1 MISSSTP
8 DQLITN
14 GGLCIHLEHRQ
25 HLHRVKTRTRRWEL
39 IRLHH
44 PYVGRGWN
52 YNSVLIPN
60 DSVFLPG
67 DGASIGRVA
76 NICINLGRDKCVS
89 SHQWILQVDW
99 WVDFV
104 YFTNLLFSM
113 VYLYSDNVI
122 QHSFYVDSNIN
133 QVPVF
138 GLWCT
143 HFRESAPLIISI
155 LASVVLSGA
164 I

>member
-1 MISSSTP
+1 MGP
-8 DQLITN
+8 
-14 GGLCIHLEHRQ
+14 
-25 HLHRVKTRTRRWEL
+25 
-39 IRLHH
+39 RL
-44 PYVGRGWN
+44 V
-52 YNSVLIPN
+52 
-60 DSVFLPG
+60 
-67 DGASIGRVA
+67 ASPIFA
-76 NICINLGRDKCVS
+76 FTLGRDKCVS
-89 SHQWILQVDW
+89 SYQWILQVDW

-104 YFTNLLFSM
+104 YFTNLPFSM
-113 VYLYSDNVI
+113 VYLYNDNVI
-122 QHSFYVDSNIN
+122 QRYFYVDSNID

>member
-1 MISSSTP
+1 MGP
-8 DQLITN
+8 
-14 GGLCIHLEHRQ
+14 
-25 HLHRVKTRTRRWEL
+25 
-39 IRLHH
+39 RL
-44 PYVGRGWN
+44 V
-52 YNSVLIPN
+52 
-60 DSVFLPG
+60 
-67 DGASIGRVA
+67 ASPIFA
-76 NICINLGRDKCVS
+76 LGRDKCVS
-89 SHQWILQVDW
+89 SYQWILPVDW

-113 VYLYSDNVI
+113 VYLYNDNVI
-122 QHSFYVDSNIN
+122 QGSFYVDSNID

-143 HFRESAPLIISI
+143 HFRESAPIIISI